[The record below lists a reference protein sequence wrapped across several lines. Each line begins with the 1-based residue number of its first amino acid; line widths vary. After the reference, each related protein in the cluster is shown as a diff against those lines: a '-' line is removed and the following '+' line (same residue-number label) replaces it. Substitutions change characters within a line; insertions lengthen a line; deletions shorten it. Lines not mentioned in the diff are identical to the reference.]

1 MTKNVRRHRKALW
14 TAAAALA
21 AGCTIAHAGPLAGAT
36 QAVYPFVGASG
47 GAAVVSSSHLLQ
59 FTVGEG
65 FTGTGISPA
74 NTLSMGMIAT
84 ISYPGRITALTATPG
99 PVDGGIM
106 LSWTAPGSDGTV
118 GTASRYDVR
127 YATDSTAAPYLS
139 EMLFSLANSASAFGV
154 VPAPAA
160 AGSAQSLLLTG
171 LQTGTTYFFAIKTA
185 DAGDSWAFVSAGTGV
200 VAQLIPPAAVTD
212 LTAAPGNLGRQ
223 LTLSWTAPG
232 NDGGIGDIAGGA
244 YRIRCST
251 WTDGTPAFWNTGTWD
266 SHPNRFEV
274 LIATSVSPRTPQ
286 QYTLSGLRDTVT
298 YYISLRTCDSH
309 PDNWSDWSNV
319 ATGYAEPP
327 LISVTIS
334 TGAYN
339 FGGLPPG
346 ASTITAF
353 GVLVLNT
360 GNVLQTYSLRCAT
373 ATPGTPWTAAGSPGT
388 DTFTLQA
395 VFHGTY
401 PGDVFGPEDI
411 VWSTATV
418 AATNTVFSVDGT
430 ETGVAVPPAASRTWW
445 LRLQTPLDT
454 STTAQQRIRTYIVAE
469 ETP

>member
-1 MTKNVRRHRKALW
+1 MTGVRWYR
-14 TAAAALA
+14 TAAWAAAFALVVA
-21 AGCTIAHAGPLAGAT
+21 NAVTQAGPLTGPT
-36 QAVYPFVGASG
+36 EEIHPSVGASG
-47 GAAVVSSSHLLQ
+47 GATAVSPGHLLQ

-65 FTGTGISPA
+65 FAGAGVSPA
-74 NTLSMGMIAT
+74 NDLSAGMLAT
-84 ISYPGRITALTATPG
+84 VSYPGRITLLTAVSG
-99 PVDGGIM
+99 PVDEGIT
-106 LSWTAPGSDGTV
+106 LTWTAPGADGTV

-127 YATDSTAAPYLS
+127 YTTDATAAPHLS
-139 EMLFSLANSASAFGV
+139 EMLFSLAPSASAFGAI
-154 VPAPAA
+154 PTPAA
-160 AGSAQSLLLTG
+160 PGTLQSFLLTG
-171 LQTGTTYFFAIKTA
+171 LQTGTTYFFAVKTA
-185 DAGDSWAFVSAGTGV
+185 DARDSWAFVSAGTAA
-200 VAQLIPPAAVTD
+200 VARLIPPAVITD

-274 LIATSVSPRTPQ
+274 LIATSVSPGTPQ

-298 YYISLRTCDSH
+298 YYISLRTRDSY
-309 PDNWSDWSNV
+309 PDNWSDRSNV
-319 ATGYAEPP
+319 TTGYAEPP
-327 LISVTIS
+327 LISVTVS
-334 TGAYN
+334 TGAYD

-353 GVLVLNT
+353 GVQVLNT

-373 ATPGTPWTAAGSPGT
+373 ATPGTPWTAAGSPGM

-395 VFHGTY
+395 VFHGTH
-401 PGDVFGPEDI
+401 PGYVFGPEDI

-445 LRLQTPLDT
+445 LRLLTPLDT
-454 STTAQQRIRTYIVAE
+454 STTAQQRIRAYVVAE